1 MLRNVFIPAR
11 FYGALVA
18 VILLFVL
25 GVFESTFFFAGI
37 VSLIIFLQLL
47 AFDAWI
53 LFSVSKDRIEAR
65 RDVPDHLSNGDNNDV
80 SISVSNQL
88 RFTSTFEIIDEMP
101 LQFQARDIRWR
112 MRMLPGQTRQLTY
125 QIRPVERGEY
135 TFGALHVFVLSPLA
149 LIMRRWSFDFGRPVK
164 VYPSYQQLRKYA
176 FLAFDKR
183 LQLPG
188 LKRMRKLGHTS
199 EFEQIKEYVA
209 GDDTRTLNWKA
220 TARTGRAMVNQ
231 FRDERAQPVYCL
243 IDKGRLMQMP
253 FSGMTLLDYAINTSL
268 VMSYIAIRKEDNAG
282 LLTFADHVDDFVSAG
297 RRNNQ
302 LYRLSEA
309 LYKQE
314 TAFLEADFER
324 LYVAISRYFT
334 HRSLLLLFT
343 NFESMTGLKR
353 QLPYLRKIAEKHVV
367 VVIFFQNT
375 ELKTLIDIPATT
387 LRDIYHQTI
396 AEKMQA
402 EKEGMV
408 SLLRQWGL
416 IGLLTSPQE
425 LTADTI
431 NKYLELKAR
440 GVV

>member
-1 MLRNVFIPAR
+1 
-11 FYGALVA
+11 
-18 VILLFVL
+18 
-25 GVFESTFFFAGI
+25 
-37 VSLIIFLQLL
+37 
-47 AFDAWI
+47 
-53 LFSVSKDRIEAR
+53 
-65 RDVPDHLSNGDNNDV
+65 
-80 SISVSNQL
+80 
-88 RFTSTFEIIDEMP
+88 
-101 LQFQARDIRWR
+101 
-112 MRMLPGQTRQLTY
+112 
-125 QIRPVERGEY
+125 
-135 TFGALHVFVLSPLA
+135 
-149 LIMRRWSFDFGRPVK
+149 
-164 VYPSYQQLRKYA
+164 
-176 FLAFDKR
+176 
-183 LQLPG
+183 
-188 LKRMRKLGHTS
+188 
-199 EFEQIKEYVA
+199 
-209 GDDTRTLNWKA
+209 
-220 TARTGRAMVNQ
+220 MVNQ

-375 ELKTLIDIPATT
+375 ELKTLIDVPATT

-402 EKEGMV
+402 EKEVMV